1 MENSFSLDELEEENV
16 TLEQKVIGKGS
27 YLGLDISESST
38 GVCIYLD
45 GVKDTCNITVDVFPG
60 DVHEEVRMR
69 RSLRND
75 LTILLENRHFDVIV
89 IEDVFQGINAKTT
102 RILYSLNTVID
113 DMILDG
119 VVSCDKF
126 IRVDNMTWKSW
137 LYTVDV
143 DRQYKGMSDKVRIEA
158 CLMSFGVTETGWGYQ
173 DRLDATGMVLG
184 YLYNRENADRMLI
197 NRSKKK
203 VSMADVEV
211 VYDFEIS
218 DVYTRM
224 LNEGVEQCEYVSE
237 KRWSREKILS
247 YLTDCP
253 EKGYLTSEYVVLG
266 RVGEELSLPIMDGG
280 ILGFWVK
287 PNKLSKYVRQKE
299 VQV

>member
-1 MENSFSLDELEEENV
+1 MENSFSLDELEEENI
-16 TLEQKVIGKGS
+16 TLEQKVVGNGS
-27 YLGLDISESST
+27 YLGLDISEGST

-45 GVKDTCNITVDVFPG
+45 GVKDTCNITVDMFLG
-60 DVHEEVRMR
+60 DVHEEARMR
-69 RSLRND
+69 RSLRSD
-75 LTILLENRHFDVIV
+75 LTTLLEGKHFDVIV

-126 IRVDNMTWKSW
+126 VRVDNMTWKSW

-143 DRQYKGMSDKVRIEA
+143 DKQYKGMSDKVRIEA
-158 CLMSFGVTETGWGYQ
+158 CLRSFGVVESGWGYQ

-184 YLYNRENADRMLI
+184 YLYNRENADKMLL

-211 VYDFEIS
+211 VYDFEVS

-224 LNEGVEQCEYVSE
+224 LEDGVEQCEYASE
-237 KRWSREKILS
+237 KRWSKEKILS

-253 EKGYLTSEYVVLG
+253 EKGYLTPEYVVLG

-287 PNKLSKYVRQKE
+287 PSKLSKYVKQNE